1 MSLDNTISQYYD
13 CEMNDND
20 LIHFEANLALRNEML
35 EYTNKK
41 CYEFFKISNSIKL
54 VKMRAFDKSKE
65 IFDIKNQK
73 RKKLFININTVGFKS
88 FYKHLR
94 NGILNILRN
103 NSK

>member
-1 MSLDNTISQYYD
+1 MYLDKTINEYYD
-13 CEMNDND
+13 NQMNDND
-20 LIHFEANLALRNEML
+20 LIHFEAKLALRNEFL

-54 VKMRAFDKSKE
+54 VKNRAFDTSNNMIYE
-65 IFDIKNQK
+65 MFK
-73 RKKLFININTVGFKS
+73 RKNKLFVNINTVRFKR
-88 FYKHLR
+88 FYKHLC